1 MSQFDYLAIFKNVY
15 LNNMTHPLKTVF
27 FENVLV
33 VIFLE
38 IWLVGIS
45 SGPIDA
51 V

>member
-1 MSQFDYLAIFKNVY
+1 M
-15 LNNMTHPLKTVF
+15 

-51 V
+51 VWGGVEVGQQEYAANILTSQ